1 MPKIAGSLHVFRWNK
16 KKLFTIAEQ
25 KNVICRNRDYLP
37 EIKCQKSNVKQLLN
51 IRWPVWPQYFS

>member
-37 EIKCQKSNVKQLLN
+37 GRKSNVKQLLN